1 MNNTL
6 LHWGAQTFAARTFA
20 ALISAALISATLSPA
35 LAFAQKYA
43 FTAEGERVYRYEKG
57 SWSTDPDQTFSE
69 LLEMELQ
76 QERGSDSSDER
87 CTLIFGLHNGF
98 AVGLKEVAADLQFLD
113 RDNFYL
119 QTRRVTFKNPRAG
132 KIRFA
137 EVQMKLEQG
146 CDGYASFDVVDVPT
160 CRMDDGTKIE
170 NCFSSF
176 AIKGNT

>member
-6 LHWGAQTFAARTFA
+6 LYWGV
-20 ALISAALISATLSPA
+20 LISAALISATLSPA
-35 LAFAQKYA
+35 LAFAQKSA
-43 FTAEGERVYRYEKG
+43 FTAEGERVYLYENG

-113 RDNFYL
+113 RDNFYI